1 MKKGV
6 SSIPTTLV
14 VFGATGDLMMKK
26 IVPSLYYLYKN
37 KQLPKLFRVL
47 GFSRRDLTDTSFK
60 NHIFSIL
67 KKNRMAS
74 DKRKC
79 KAFLELFHFQN
90 GSFNKK
96 STYAALA
103 KHLGNIDGEWNACA
117 NKLYYLAVPPKFMTP
132 IIKNL
137 EATGLHSPCGGEQ
150 GWARLIVEKPFGAD
164 ASSAASLEKM
174 LSIFKQ
180 EQLYRID
187 HYLGKEMVQGIL
199 NFRFSNNLFEHNW
212 SNKHIERIDI
222 SLLESLG
229 VEDRGPFYES
239 VGALRDVVQN
249 HLLAVLSLLTM
260 DNPGSFDP
268 RAIRKAREKV
278 LRELVLPTKQSIP
291 LTSYRAQY
299 KGYRSIQGVSARSRV
314 ETYCKIK
321 TGINSSRW
329 RGVPM
334 YIEAGKRMG
343 PPKKKVIVTFK
354 HPRPCLLCPSGKH
367 QHDQVIFSISPKE
380 GISVSFWSKK
390 PGLEMKL
397 EKRTLD
403 FMLYKSKA
411 GMQYVQEYAKL
422 LMDCI
427 SGDQTWFVSKKE
439 VRAQWRVIDPIRRAW
454 DSGVVPLK
462 TYVPDSKDIA
472 KKAAKHIENQIKSK
486 SIGIIGLGRM
496 GGGIAQ
502 HLLSHRWNVV
512 GYNRSPEET
521 DELKTLGLSAAYSIE
536 ELVSKLPDDR
546 PKVIWLMIPAGRA
559 VDDVL
564 FNKKTGLANYLKRG
578 DTIIDGGNSY
588 YKNTIARSKKLAKL
602 GIKFLDCG
610 VSGGPSGAR
619 NGACLMI
626 GGKKGDFLNLEHL
639 FCDIAQANGYQ
650 FFNGNGAGHFVK
662 MVHNGIEYGMMQAL
676 GEGFE
681 ILKKSKFKPD
691 PKKVA
696 DVYNEGSVIESRF
709 TQWLLDAFDTYGIEL
724 KPISGKVS
732 HSGEGQWTVK
742 TAHEMGI
749 RDKVIHEAFKFRLY
763 SQKNPSYAGKIVSA
777 LRGQFGEH
785 PVLKK

>member
-6 SSIPTTLV
+6 THIPTTIV
-14 VFGATGDLMMKK
+14 VFGATGDLMTKK
-26 IVPSLYYLYKN
+26 IVPSLYFLHKN

-47 GFSRRDLTDTSFK
+47 GFSHRDLSDARFR
-60 NHIFSIL
+60 NHVFSIL
-67 KKNRMAS
+67 KKKKMAS
-74 DKRKC
+74 DRKKC
-79 KAFLELFHFQN
+79 KAFLDMFHFQK
-90 GSFNKK
+90 GSFDAK
-96 STYAALA
+96 STYIELA
-103 KHLGNIDGEWNACA
+103 KHLGNIDGEWQACA

-137 EATGLHSPCGGEQ
+137 KATGLHTPCGGDE
-150 GWARLIVEKPFGAD
+150 GWARVIVEKPFGSD
-164 ASSAASLEKM
+164 AKSATALEKT

-180 EQLYRID
+180 EQIYRID

-199 NFRFSNNLFEHNW
+199 NFRFSNNLLEHNW

-229 VEDRGPFYES
+229 AEDRGSFYES

-249 HLLAVLSLLTM
+249 HLLSIVSLLAM

-268 RAIRKAREKV
+268 RAIRNAREKV
-278 LRELVLPTKQSIP
+278 LRDCVLPTKKAIQD
-291 LTSYRAQY
+291 TTFRAQY
-299 KGYRSIQGVSARSRV
+299 QGYTKIPGVSSRSKV

-321 TGINSSRW
+321 THINSPRW
-329 RGVPM
+329 RGVPI

-343 PPKKKVIVTFK
+343 PPKKRVVVTFK
-354 HPRPCLLCPSGKH
+354 HPKPCLLCPSGKH

-380 GISVSFWSKK
+380 GISIYFWSKK
-390 PGLEMKL
+390 PGLNMKL

-403 FMLYKSKA
+403 FMLYKNRA

-427 SGDQTWFVSKKE
+427 SGDQTWFVSKGE
-439 VRAQWRVIDPIRRAW
+439 VQAQWRIIDPIRRAW
-454 DSGVVPLK
+454 DIGQVQLK
-462 TYVPDSKDIA
+462 RYKPDSKDIA
-472 KKAAKHIENQIKSK
+472 KQASKYIEAQRESK

-496 GGGIAQ
+496 GGGIAK
-502 HLLSHRWNVV
+502 HLLSHKWNVV
-512 GYNRSPEET
+512 GYNRSEEET
-521 DELKTLGLSAAYSIE
+521 KNLVSAGLTASYSIE
-536 ELVSKLPDDR
+536 ELVSKLPSHKPR
-546 PKVIWLMIPAGRA
+546 VIWLMIPAGKA
-559 VDDVL
+559 VDDTL
-564 FNKKTGLANYLKRG
+564 FNKKSGLVNCLKRG
-578 DTIIDGGNSY
+578 DIIIDGGNSY
-588 YKNTIARSKKLAKL
+588 YKNTIRRGKRLAKH
-602 GIKFLDCG
+602 GITFLDCG

-626 GGKKGDFLNLEHL
+626 GGKKRDFLKLEHL

-650 FFNGNGAGHFVK
+650 FFEGSGAGHFVK

-681 ILKKSKFKPD
+681 ILKKSKFRPD
-691 PKKVA
+691 PWKVA

-709 TQWLLDAFDTYGIEL
+709 TKWLLDAFDKYGIDLE
-724 KPISGKVS
+724 PISGKVS

-749 RDKVIHEAFKFRLY
+749 RDKVIHEAFKFRIY

-777 LRGQFGEH
+777 LRGEFGEH